1 MTISTARWSCRD
13 GEWRIAHRKMAFDW
27 NHDMPSSESWCVGL
41 FNPEDPRMIMGRKGK
56 DDLTYSRF

>member
-1 MTISTARWSCRD
+1 
-13 GEWRIAHRKMAFDW
+13 
-27 NHDMPSSESWCVGL
+27 MPSSESWCVGL